1 MVIRVKKYNPKD
13 VMLFISFP
21 KRRLAEIFIELKN
34 VPGALA
40 ETSDLL
46 FRYGVNILTGI
57 HIAGALDV
65 GYWIFFADFTNAIEP
80 PRVIVEK
87 LRTLDKV
94 IDAKYVEAKNFI
106 MESFLYPVTSWDRR
120 CVIMDAEQLGLSLT
134 KMKELLGSGGAML
147 LFYQGFEYGS
157 QLMKWIKSVI
167 GYKIS
172 TNELLKILFKAYRTS
187 GWGLAELVESDVKE
201 KVFVIRVHEC
211 FEALSRSNAKIENS
225 SCDFNRGFWSGALT
239 GILGVKMRAMEEK
252 CIRKGDSYCEFKVKL
267 WD

>member
-1 MVIRVKKYNPKD
+1 MVIGVKKYNPKD
-13 VMLFISFP
+13 IMLFISFP
-21 KRRLAEIFIELKN
+21 ERKLAEIFIELKN

-57 HIAGALDV
+57 HIAGTPNV

-80 PRVIVEK
+80 PGIIVEK

-94 IDAKYVEAKNFI
+94 IDVKYVESENFI
-106 MESFLYPVTSWDRR
+106 MESFLYPVISWDRR

-157 QLMKWIKSVI
+157 QLMKWIKKVI
-167 GYKIS
+167 GYKMS
-172 TNELLKILFKAYRTS
+172 PEDLLKILFKIYRTS
-187 GWGLAELVESDVKE
+187 GWGLAELVMKDEEK
-201 KVFVIRVHEC
+201 KVFIIRVYEC
-211 FEALSRSNAKIENS
+211 FEALSSSNAKIEDK
-225 SCDFNRGFWSGALT
+225 SCDFNRGFWSGALSE
-239 GILGVKMRAMEEK
+239 ILGVKMRAMEEK